1 MISII
6 IPVYNQADKLP
17 KCLDSILN
25 QTYNNYEIIIVD
37 DGSTDNLNI
46 TLEQYKN
53 IFSYKLNILEQ
64 ENKGANSAR
73 NHGYKSAKGEYLLFC
88 DADLVLQAN
97 MMAIMLKTLK
107 DNQSASYAYSSF
119 RYGFKIFKLWPFSP
133 ERLKIIP
140 FIHTTSLIRRE
151 HFSGFDENIKKL
163 QDWDL
168 WLTMLAK
175 GHAGIWINKVLFK
188 VQTGGTMSAWL
199 PSGAYKLL
207 PFLPEVKKY
216 NQALSIIKQK
226 HSL

>member
-1 MISII
+1 MTPVII
-6 IPVYNQADKLP
+6 ADRDKLP

-46 TLEQYKN
+46 TLEKYKN

>member
-46 TLEQYKN
+46 TLEKYKN

>member
-1 MISII
+1 
-6 IPVYNQADKLP
+6 
-17 KCLDSILN
+17 
-25 QTYNNYEIIIVD
+25 
-37 DGSTDNLNI
+37 
-46 TLEQYKN
+46 
-53 IFSYKLNILEQ
+53 
-64 ENKGANSAR
+64 
-73 NHGYKSAKGEYLLFC
+73 
-88 DADLVLQAN
+88 
-97 MMAIMLKTLK
+97 MLKTLK